1 MSATITA
8 ERIDAELPQTQCGKC
23 GHDGCRPYAE
33 AIVEGEAINRC
44 PPGGETTRDR
54 LATLT
59 GQPPL
64 ELIEPAQTPLLA
76 VIREAECIGCT
87 KCIQACPVD
96 AILGAAKQMHTVI
109 ESECTGCELCVAPC
123 PVDCID
129 LVEHPGWA
137 HADNDA
143 DRQRYL
149 DWRADNGRQRFI
161 ARNARLARKAEEKR
175 RKRERR
181 AAAAR
186 ASTTLAETAKEE
198 HQPPPHPIDATALK
212 AQRATLT
219 ARRKRLQRQL
229 DKADDAQRP
238 ALLER
243 LAGFDDQLE
252 AVDRQLGSTS
262 SSATTRDHQH
272 IAVAAAEEA
281 RRKARQELAHFQR
294 QGDQDGVAQARGKIR
309 EAERLLSF
317 ANRSS
322 GNQSRANQSRANQ
335 SRANQSRANQSRAN
349 PPAGS
354 AGDDHGTPS

>member
-1 MSATITA
+1 MATTITA

-54 LATLT
+54 LAKLT

-129 LVEHPGWA
+129 LVEHPQWA
-137 HADNDA
+137 GAESEIEQ
-143 DRQRYL
+143 QRYL
-149 DWRADNGRQRFI
+149 DWRAENGRQRFET
-161 ARNARLARKAEEKR
+161 RKRRLAVKAEEKR

-186 ASTTLAETAKEE
+186 APAEAPTEAQS
-198 HQPPPHPIDATALK
+198 QPAAIDVTALK

-219 ARRKRLQRQL
+219 ARRKRLQRQS
-229 DKADDAQRP
+229 DKADEAQRP

-243 LAGFDDQLE
+243 LAGFDDQL
-252 AVDRQLGSTS
+252 AAIDRQLEPTS
-262 SSATTRDHQH
+262 SSRESTVPAHRH
-272 IAVAAAEEA
+272 IAVAAAEQA
-281 RRKARQELAHFQR
+281 MRKARQELAHFQR
-294 QGDQDGVAQARGKIR
+294 QNDQAGVAQAQDKIH
-309 EAERLLSF
+309 EAERLLSL
-317 ANRSS
+317 
-322 GNQSRANQSRANQ
+322 ANQS
-335 SRANQSRANQSRAN
+335 
-349 PPAGS
+349 PATSPADS
-354 AGDDHGTPS
+354 AGDDHGTTS

>member
-1 MSATITA
+1 LSRLFGNNTAATITV

-44 PPGGETTRDR
+44 PPGGEATRDR
-54 LATLT
+54 LAALT

-109 ESECTGCELCVAPC
+109 ESECTGCELCIAPC

-129 LVEHPGWA
+129 LVEHPQWLQA
-137 HADNDA
+137 ENDA
-143 DRQRYL
+143 EQQEYL
-149 DWRADNGRQRFI
+149 DWRAENGRRRFA
-161 ARNARLARKAEEKR
+161 ARNVRLTRKAEEKR

-181 AAAAR
+181 VAAACAK
-186 ASTTLAETAKEE
+186 ATPAEAATEE
-198 HQPPPHPIDATALK
+198 LVQPADIDVTALK
-212 AQRATLT
+212 AQKATLT

-229 DKADDAQRP
+229 DKTDETQRK

-243 LAGFDDQLE
+243 LTGFDSQLDAVNRQLE
-252 AVDRQLGSTS
+252 SASSHATST
-262 SSATTRDHQH
+262 TLDHQH
-272 IAVAAAEEA
+272 IAVAAAEQA
-281 RRKARQELAHFQR
+281 MRKARQELAHFQR
-294 QGDQDGVAQARGKIR
+294 QNDQEGVTQAQEKIR
-309 EAERLLSF
+309 EAARLLTL
-317 ANRSS
+317 ANRFPADRSP
-322 GNQSRANQSRANQ
+322 GNRSRANL
-335 SRANQSRANQSRAN
+335 
-349 PPAGS
+349 PADS
-354 AGDDHGTPS
+354 AGDDHGTMS

>member
-1 MSATITA
+1 MSRRFGNNMATTITA

-44 PPGGETTRDR
+44 PPGGEVTRDR
-54 LATLT
+54 LAKLT

-129 LVEHPGWA
+129 LVEHPQWA
-137 HADNDA
+137 RAESELEQ
-143 DRQRYL
+143 QRYL
-149 DWRADNGRQRFI
+149 DWRAENGRQRFE
-161 ARNARLARKAEEKR
+161 ARKRRLAVKAEEKR

-186 ASTTLAETAKEE
+186 APAEAPTEA
-198 HQPPPHPIDATALK
+198 QPQPAAVDVTALK

-229 DKADDAQRP
+229 DKADEAQRP

-243 LAGFDDQLE
+243 LAGFDDQL
-252 AVDRQLGSTS
+252 AAIDRQLDSAS
-262 SSATTRDHQH
+262 SPRESATPAHRH
-272 IAVAAAEEA
+272 IAVAAAEQA
-281 RRKARQELAHFQR
+281 MRKARQELAHFR
-294 QGDQDGVAQARGKIR
+294 RRGDQAGIAQAQDKIR
-309 EAERLLSF
+309 ESERLLF
-317 ANRSS
+317 L
-322 GNQSRANQSRANQ
+322 ANQSSAN
-335 SRANQSRANQSRAN
+335 S
-349 PPAGS
+349 PADS
-354 AGDDHGTPS
+354 AGDDHGTTS

>member
-1 MSATITA
+1 MTVAITV

-64 ELIEPAQTPLLA
+64 ELIEPPQTPLLA

-129 LVEHPGWA
+129 LVEHPRWA
-137 HADNDA
+137 AARNDA
-143 DRQRYL
+143 EQQRYL
-149 DWRADNGRQRFI
+149 DWRADNGRRRYT

-186 ASTTLAETAKEE
+186 SPVAPPTETCGPSAE
-198 HQPPPHPIDATALK
+198 IDVTALK

-219 ARRKRLQRQL
+219 ARRKRVQRQL
-229 DKADDAQRP
+229 DKADEASRA

-243 LAGFDDQLE
+243 LAGFDGQLDTVE
-252 AVDRQLGSTS
+252 RQLA
-262 SSATTRDHQH
+262 SASPDDGPTRDHQH
-272 IAVAAAEEA
+272 IAVAAAEQA
-281 RRKARQELAHFQR
+281 VRKARQELAHFQR
-294 QGDQDGVAQARGKIR
+294 QGNQEDVDRARDKIR
-309 EAERLLSF
+309 AAERLITLANETP
-317 ANRSS
+317 ANRIEAGQSTANLSADSS
-322 GNQSRANQSRANQ
+322 G
-335 SRANQSRANQSRAN
+335 
-349 PPAGS
+349 
-354 AGDDHGTPS
+354 DDDGTTS

>member
-1 MSATITA
+1 MSAVITV

-33 AIVEGEAINRC
+33 SIVAGEAINRC
-44 PPGGETTRDR
+44 PPGGEATRDR
-54 LATLT
+54 LAALT

-129 LVEHPGWA
+129 LVEHPGWS
-137 HADNDA
+137 HAENDA
-143 DRQRYL
+143 ERQRYL

-186 ASTTLAETAKEE
+186 ASTTPDEAATKEH
-198 HQPPPHPIDATALK
+198 HQPAPIDATALK

-219 ARRKRLQRQL
+219 ARRKRLHRQL
-229 DKADDAQRP
+229 GKAEEAQRP

-243 LAGFDDQLE
+243 LAGFDEQLE
-252 AVDRQLGSTS
+252 AVDRQLGSAA
-262 SSATTRDHQH
+262 SSAAKRDHQH

-281 RRKARQELAHFQR
+281 KRKACQELAHFQR
-294 QGDQDGVAQARGKIR
+294 QGDEHGVAQAREKIR

-317 ANRSS
+317 ANRPS
-322 GNQSRANQSRANQ
+322 GNRSLDSRSLDSCSLDNRSPD
-335 SRANQSRANQSRAN
+335 SHSRAN

-354 AGDDHGTPS
+354 VGDDYGTIS

>member
-1 MSATITA
+1 MATTITA

-23 GHDGCRPYAE
+23 GHDGCRPYAV

-44 PPGGETTRDR
+44 PPGGEATRDR
-54 LATLT
+54 LAKLT

-109 ESECTGCELCVAPC
+109 EFECTGCELCVAPC

-129 LVEHPGWA
+129 LVEHPQWA
-137 HADNDA
+137 GAENEVEQ
-143 DRQRYL
+143 QRYL
-149 DWRADNGRQRFI
+149 DWRAGNGRQRFE
-161 ARNARLARKAEEKR
+161 ARKRRLAVKAEEKR
-175 RKRERR
+175 RRRERR

-186 ASTTLAETAKEE
+186 APAEASTKAPAEVSNEA
-198 HQPPPHPIDATALK
+198 QPQPAAIDVTALK

-229 DKADDAQRP
+229 DKADETQRP

-243 LAGFDDQLE
+243 LAGFDDQL
-252 AVDRQLGSTS
+252 AAIDRQLESTS
-262 SSATTRDHQH
+262 SSRESAAPAHRH
-272 IAVAAAEEA
+272 IAVAAAEQA
-281 RRKARQELAHFQR
+281 MRKARQELAHFQR
-294 QGDQDGVAQARGKIR
+294 KGDQAGIAQAQDKIH
-309 EAERLLSF
+309 EAERLLSL
-317 ANRSS
+317 
-322 GNQSRANQSRANQ
+322 ANQS
-335 SRANQSRANQSRAN
+335 
-349 PPAGS
+349 PATSPADS
-354 AGDDHGTPS
+354 AGNDHGTTS

>member
-1 MSATITA
+1 MTVAITV

-33 AIVEGEAINRC
+33 AIIEGEAINRC

-64 ELIEPAQTPLLA
+64 ELIEPPQTPLLA

-129 LVEHPGWA
+129 LIEHPQWA
-137 HADNDA
+137 DARNDA
-143 DRQRYL
+143 EQQRYL
-149 DWRADNGRQRFI
+149 DWRAENGRQRFV

-175 RKRERR
+175 RKQRERR

-186 ASTTLAETAKEE
+186 ASTTSDEAAPKEH
-198 HQPPPHPIDATALK
+198 HQPVPIDITALK

-219 ARRKRLQRQL
+219 ARRKRLHRQL

-243 LAGFDDQLE
+243 LAGFDHQLE
-252 AVDRQLGSTS
+252 AVDRQLGSAS
-262 SSATTRDHQH
+262 SSTPPRDHQH

-281 RRKARQELAHFQR
+281 KRKARQELAHFQR
-294 QGDQDGVAQARGKIR
+294 QGDQNGVAQARDKILA
-309 EAERLLSF
+309 AERLLAF
-317 ANRSS
+317 ANGAPADRIEADHSM
-322 GNQSRANQSRANQ
+322 
-335 SRANQSRANQSRAN
+335 AN
-349 PPAGS
+349 PPADS
-354 AGDDHGTPS
+354 SGDDDETTS